1 MFYNYIK
8 ILINRNEKDF
18 KLKLL
23 VIKKCVYVCILCVYY
38 N

>member
-8 ILINRNEKDF
+8 ILIKIRNEKDF

-23 VIKKCVYVCILCVYY
+23 VIKKLCVYY

>member
-23 VIKKCVYVCILCVYY
+23 VIKKLCVYY